1 MGVDGPASF
10 GVRALTASLGQRSVG
25 WFPNLTRAYDI
36 NGRCPRQKFVF
47 GILQPTL
54 CVLLLGIYAKDAN
67 QCSAERGR
75 QLTVKSRHTHAHSD
89 APLLLA
95 ASRFV

>member
-1 MGVDGPASF
+1 MYICVCIHVCMFGCWYLNGGRRTCELWCASTDGFS
-10 GVRALTASLGQRSVG
+10 
-25 WFPNLTRAYDI
+25 W
-36 NGRCPRQKFVF
+36 
-47 GILQPTL
+47 PTL